1 MRRSR
6 SKQSLTEKRLSP
18 LTEDKL
24 SLAEQVKTVI
34 NVPIAIF
41 CIYGDSIVGS
51 NLAHVNFFSI
61 DSLKIQ
67 NFCTLGAVC
76 LHVASFLS
84 SLTLKFDSCISPK
97 QTFLFNFRFPIFVV
111 PNFLPEVASN

>member
-34 NVPIAIF
+34 NVPNIVFFIF
-41 CIYGDSIVGS
+41 W
-51 NLAHVNFFSI
+51 
-61 DSLKIQ
+61 
-67 NFCTLGAVC
+67 
-76 LHVASFLS
+76 
-84 SLTLKFDSCISPK
+84 
-97 QTFLFNFRFPIFVV
+97 
-111 PNFLPEVASN
+111 

>member
-41 CIYGDSIVGS
+41 CIYDDSIVGS
-51 NLAHVNFFSI
+51 NLAHVIFFRSI
-61 DSLKIQ
+61 RLKYKI
-67 NFCTLGAVC
+67 FAHSGLYACM
-76 LHVASFLS
+76 LH
-84 SLTLKFDSCISPK
+84 
-97 QTFLFNFRFPIFVV
+97 RF
-111 PNFLPEVASN
+111 